1 MTVTTMDRANLK
13 HTILVAMAFLLLLPL
28 CALTETVDDN
38 KSNGDNSGAPADII
52 NRFLQA
58 TQGHEDALRGVSM
71 QVEIEASIV
80 KLKENAT
87 LKALR
92 KISKV
97 GQVTYHVVAFQGNNT
112 VKNDVIARYLQA
124 EQQGQGDSKIG
135 ISPNNYKFKYKGKK
149 DGSANEKVYVFQL
162 TPRKKLVGLFK
173 GEMWLDAQSCLPV
186 MERGRLVKNPSIW
199 FKKVDFERQFAI
211 QNGVAIP
218 QHMNS
223 QIEVRIIGTVDLHV
237 NYSNFVQNA
246 DSDDSA
252 HAQRIVMASSVSN

>member
-1 MTVTTMDRANLK
+1 MDTANLK
-13 HTILVAMAFLLLLPL
+13 RTILVALAFLLWLPL
-28 CALTETVDDN
+28 SAFTATIDDSQ
-38 KSNGDNSGAPADII
+38 SNPESSGAPADII

-58 TQGHEDALRGVSM
+58 TQGHEEALRGVSM

-97 GQVTYHVVAFQGNNT
+97 GQVTYHVLAFQGNNT

-124 EQQGQGDSKIG
+124 EQQGQGDSKIA
-135 ISPNNYKFKYKGKK
+135 ISPDNYKFKYKGKK
-149 DGSANEKVYVFQL
+149 NGNSNEQVYVFQL
-162 TPRKKLVGLFK
+162 TPRQKRVGLFK
-173 GEMWLDAQSCLPV
+173 GEMWLDAGTCLPV

-223 QIEVRIIGTVDLHV
+223 RIEVRIIGLVDLKVH
-237 NYSNFVQNA
+237 YSNFVQNA

-252 HAQRIVMASSVSN
+252 HAERIVLASAMSN